1 VAAEN
6 LQARLRGDVLMSLA
20 NQRDALVLTP
30 DNKSEAAVG
39 YCTLYG
45 DAVGALAPLGD
56 CYKRTVYELAASFND
71 RPPAGATDTPIPASV
86 VEKAPSAE
94 LRADQTDAD
103 ELPPYDQLDPV
114 LADYIERE
122 PTPAELRER
131 YPEAVVSEAIER
143 IARSEF
149 KRRQTPPPLRITRKA
164 LGRGWNYPIAAD
176 YRHVDEPE

>member
-1 VAAEN
+1 
-6 LQARLRGDVLMSLA
+6 MSLA

-71 RPPAGATDTPIPASV
+71 RPPAGATASPIPTTV
-86 VEKAPSAE
+86 VEKPPSAE
-94 LRADQTDAD
+94 LREDQTDAD
-103 ELPPYDQLDPV
+103 ELPPYERLDPV
-114 LADYIERE
+114 LADYIEGE

-131 YPEAVVSEAIER
+131 HPEEVVSEAVAR

-176 YRHVDEPE
+176 YRHVDETHTGTE